1 MQHNASICLSLL
13 GQLVQHCNGT
23 PEGGGSTSIQ
33 AWIFFRHYFPYWLSC
48 GHYSKSLLHSL
59 LCSATSIL
67 IIWLWGLQSIV
78 LTCAQWYLSLTP
90 MSDQDRISPHLIN
103 TISSRQVMRIKKKY
117 QLVHHLHLSS
127 MCNA

>member
-67 IIWLWGLQSIV
+67 IIWLVWSTKHCLDLCSVISIFN
-78 LTCAQWYLSLTP
+78 SLEWP
-90 MSDQDRISPHLIN
+90 RQN
-103 TISSRQVMRIKKKY
+103 FSSLHQYNIKQTSNENKKKISVSASPTPVKY
-117 QLVHHLHLSS
+117 V
-127 MCNA
+127 